1 MAKFQDIINQ
11 NVPVFVDFKADW
23 CGPCKM
29 MVPILKEVKQHFKD
43 KIKIVKIDIDKNPSI
58 AQKYQIRGVPTS
70 IIFNE
75 GKPVWRQ
82 SGVLPAHELI
92 RIINQYV

>member
-1 MAKFQDIINQ
+1 MAKFYDIINQ

-29 MVPILKEVKQHFKD
+29 MTPILKEVKQHFKD
-43 KIKIVKIDIDKNPSI
+43 KIKIVKIDIDRNPSI
-58 AQKYQIRGVPTS
+58 AQKYQIKGVPTS
-70 IIFNE
+70 IIFKE

-82 SGVLPAHELI
+82 SGVLPTHELI

>member
-1 MAKFQDIINQ
+1 MAKFKDIINQ
-11 NVPVFVDFKADW
+11 EVPVFVDFKADW

-29 MVPILKEVKQHFKD
+29 MIPILKEVKQHFKD

-70 IIFNE
+70 IIFKG

-92 RIINQYV
+92 RIINQYI

>member
-1 MAKFQDIINQ
+1 MARFNDIINQ
-11 NVPVFVDFKADW
+11 SVPVFVDFKADW

-29 MVPILKEVKQHFKD
+29 MAPILKEVKQHFKD

-70 IIFNE
+70 IIFKE
-75 GKPVWRQ
+75 GNPVWRQ